1 MEAALICL
9 IFNDDL
15 FVFGKLV
22 QTVHFIGTD
31 CSREWARIFRCNKW
45 SSDSG
50 ESNVFGCVED
60 HANVSVVTATI
71 GGWDGSKHCFKSSV
85 SWFMSSLIVGH

>member
-1 MEAALICL
+1 
-9 IFNDDL
+9 
-15 FVFGKLV
+15 
-22 QTVHFIGTD
+22 
-31 CSREWARIFRCNKW
+31 
-45 SSDSG
+45 
-50 ESNVFGCVED
+50 VED